1 MDFRSRRLEAL
12 LGGRL
17 EAITYQELAA
27 LRDNPNAA
35 EGEDLDYKRE
45 LTAKDEESKEEFAK
59 DVVAFANRLGG
70 VLIVGMADAK
80 GIPSLVVDSDV
91 SDAHQRHLMQVAAKR
106 ITPPVRLEMR
116 AVHNPAIPHRGFLL
130 IAVPR
135 SPQAPHAIL
144 GAPVNAAEQAL
155 RFPRRSGSRTE
166 WLTET
171 AVATSYYRRFAAVT
185 ETEHR
190 LDTIEGEA
198 LSVLPQS
205 NRPHLLLALTPEI
218 PGDMPIT
225 QASYERYRDELR
237 RWHSLMSL
245 LTGRSFYDVR
255 IGARRI
261 AATNAGGA
269 AVRCELHRDGSGAF
283 IVRLREEPVVDGDQ
297 YHSVEPSDL
306 VLSLLSG
313 LQLLGSHARDR
324 AAALG
329 TLIIRASLMESPHTH
344 PLGPLK
350 PPAMTPF
357 PPVRLEWVDRS
368 GFRDNLSSQECSY
381 AHAEAAALPDDLA
394 DGGAGLVQT
403 AALLADELVQAFGLA
418 EVGPVS
424 LQGEIREA
432 SWSSHYREA
441 VVRWAE
447 QHHIP
452 VVRP

>member
-17 EAITYQELAA
+17 DAVTYQELAG
-27 LRDNPNAA
+27 LKDNPDAA

-45 LTAKDEESKEEFAK
+45 LTAKDDEGKEEFAK
-59 DVVAFANRLGG
+59 DVVAFANHLGG
-70 VLIVGMADAK
+70 VLIVGMADTQ
-80 GIPSLVVDSDV
+80 GIPSQVVDSDV
-91 SDAHQRHLMQVAAKR
+91 SDAHQRHLLQVAAKR

-116 AVHNPAIPHRGFLL
+116 AVHNPETPHIGFLL
-130 IAVPR
+130 IAVQR

-144 GAPVNAAEQAL
+144 GTPIKAAEQAL

-171 AVATSYYRRFAAVT
+171 AVATAYYRRFAAVT
-185 ETEHR
+185 EIGRR
-190 LDTIEGEA
+190 LDTIEREA
-198 LSVLPQS
+198 LSALPPT
-205 NRPHLLLALTPEI
+205 NRPHLLVALTPEI

-237 RWHSLMSL
+237 RWHSLRER
-245 LTGRSFYDVR
+245 LTGMRLSDVR

-261 AATNAGGA
+261 TAANSAAA

-283 IVRLREEPVVDGDQ
+283 VVRLQEKPVDIGDQ

-313 LQLLGSHARDR
+313 LHLLGSHARDR

-329 TLIIRASLMESPHTH
+329 PLIIRASLMESPHTH
-344 PLGPLK
+344 PLGP
-350 PPAMTPF
+350 PQPAMTPF
-357 PPVRLEWVDRS
+357 PPIRLEWVDRF
-368 GFRDNLSSQECSY
+368 GFPENLSTQECSY
-381 AHAEAAALPDDLA
+381 AHAEAAALLDDLA
-394 DGGAGLVQT
+394 DEGAGLVQS

-418 EVGPVS
+418 EAGPVS
-424 LQGEIREA
+424 VQGEIREA
-432 SWSSHYREA
+432 SWSSRYREA
-441 VVRWAE
+441 VISWAG